1 MQLKII
7 LLRDGASEHYEKKEK
22 KTCMRHLK
30 DKLIEFA
37 DKDHSSVDKLTEE
50 FAQLAP
56 YFISG
61 GYIKVREDYRVYP
74 TTVEFYFHSEK
85 ENGVHDPIVYH
96 RNNNKVEGNIP
107 YFPIFTLHAHD
118 VGYDITFENSKEQY
132 RASVLIREYQIL
144 DVRDKQNKVWLKW
157 DSEKQCFC
165 KDKEQNPKNT
175 QVMYLKYIL
184 NSFSMGEESQI
195 NWIDA
200 KELIEISKNEG
211 KPRVNVPKFEFKKG
225 KFEKIEKGYRKD
237 NKPIYEPC
245 TRPWRFSR
253 KKPIQIN

>member
-1 MQLKII
+1 MGTL
-7 LLRDGASEHYEKKEK
+7 KEK
-22 KTCMRHLK
+22 LMNFPFSWN
-30 DKLIEFA
+30 DEN
-37 DKDHSSVDKLTEE
+37 KLTEE

-61 GYIKVREDYRVYP
+61 GYIKVREDYYVYP
-74 TTVEFYFHSEK
+74 TSVEFYFHSEK

-96 RNNNKVEGNIP
+96 RNNNKVEGDIP

-144 DVRDKQNKVWLKW
+144 DVRDKQNVVWLKW
-157 DSEKQCFC
+157 DSKKQCFC

-211 KPRVNVPKFEFKKG
+211 KPRINVPKFEFKEG
-225 KFEKIEKGYRKD
+225 KFEKIEKGPGKD
-237 NKPIYEPC
+237 NKPKYEPC

-253 KKPIQIN
+253 KRPIQIN

>member
-1 MQLKII
+1 METL
-7 LLRDGASEHYEKKEK
+7 KEK
-22 KTCMRHLK
+22 L
-30 DKLIEFA
+30 ENFPF
-37 DKDHSSVDKLTEE
+37 SWNNENNLTEE

-74 TTVEFYFHSEK
+74 TAVEFYFHSEK

-96 RNNNKVEGNIP
+96 RNNNKVEGEIP
-107 YFPIFTLHAHD
+107 YFPMFTLHAHD
-118 VGYDITFENSKEQY
+118 VGYDITFENPEKQY

-144 DVRDKQNKVWLKW
+144 DVKDKHNRKWLKW
-157 DSEKQCFC
+157 DSKKQCFR
-165 KDKEQNPKNT
+165 KDNGQNPTNS

-184 NSFSMGEESQI
+184 NSFPMNAESQI

-200 KELIEISKNEG
+200 KELIEISKEEG
-211 KPRVNVPKFEFKKG
+211 KPRINVPKYETKEGKYEKKV
-225 KFEKIEKGYRKD
+225 KGHKD

-253 KKPIQIN
+253 KESIKDII

>member
-1 MQLKII
+1 MN
-7 LLRDGASEHYEKKEK
+7 EKRLIDI
-22 KTCMRHLK
+22 CLK

-56 YFISG
+56 YFLSG

-74 TTVEFYFHSEK
+74 TTVEFYFHAEK

-118 VGYDITFENSKEQY
+118 VGYDITFENSRKQY

-144 DVRDKQNKVWLKW
+144 DVRDKQNMEWLKW
-157 DSEKQCFC
+157 DSKKQRFC
-165 KDKEQNPKNT
+165 KDNGQNPKNT

-184 NSFSMGEESQI
+184 NSFSIGVESQI

-200 KELIEISKNEG
+200 KELIEISKKEG
-211 KPRVNVPKFEFKKG
+211 KPRINVPKYESKDG
-225 KFEKIEKGYRKD
+225 KFEKIVKD
-237 NKPIYEPC
+237 KKNNKPIYEPC